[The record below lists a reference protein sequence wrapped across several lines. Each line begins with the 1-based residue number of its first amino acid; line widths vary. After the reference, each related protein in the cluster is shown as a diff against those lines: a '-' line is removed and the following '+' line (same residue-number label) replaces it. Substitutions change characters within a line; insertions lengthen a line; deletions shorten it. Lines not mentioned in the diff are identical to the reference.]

1 MKCKKSRKNFGC
13 SYEKK
18 ILNAESDIS
27 FSLLSTEMGSK
38 ILVGCYAMM
47 RVLTTFVVEVVVVDV
62 VVLLVCDTEEGV
74 AKSPT
79 SSCSWFLVPRCTP
92 ITLCPL
98 AASSFMLMVTTSL
111 EVPPTIRVPPSFRHL
126 SERVILLGELTKSM
140 TTSTPPRHT
149 SYVLSIRYP
158 SSYSSA
164 QWITS

>member
-38 ILVGCYAMM
+38 ILVGCYARM

-79 SSCSWFLVPRCTP
+79 SSCKKEEITKMLRRETP
-92 ITLCPL
+92 C
-98 AASSFMLMVTTSL
+98 
-111 EVPPTIRVPPSFRHL
+111 
-126 SERVILLGELTKSM
+126 
-140 TTSTPPRHT
+140 
-149 SYVLSIRYP
+149 
-158 SSYSSA
+158 
-164 QWITS
+164 